1 MATQGLKGNLLPN
14 SEADFADNYDAM
26 KFKRC
31 LSCNNRFSND
41 NVQTL
46 LGWRETQIS
55 GFCERCFDNFTSD
68 DETA

>member
-1 MATQGLKGNLLPN
+1 MAIKGLKGNLLPD

-31 LSCNNRFSND
+31 VKCDKGFTSD
-41 NVQTL
+41 NVSSR

-55 GFCERCFDNFTSD
+55 GFCETCFDNLFSD